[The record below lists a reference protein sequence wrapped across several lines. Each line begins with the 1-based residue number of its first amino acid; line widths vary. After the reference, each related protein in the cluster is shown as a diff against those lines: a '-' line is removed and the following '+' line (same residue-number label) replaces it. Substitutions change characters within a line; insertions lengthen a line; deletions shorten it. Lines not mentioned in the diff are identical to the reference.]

1 MIISSPFTNNSSN
14 SLSENNKNPIFQF
27 EYNNHL
33 KNNEIH
39 NSQNQNQNLNNQ
51 KNQNYL
57 SHNHQ
62 RINEF
67 SKIKKEYEIN
77 FSKYNCSPYFIS
89 PVTNVFPKDIYTL
102 RKIPFVLGI
111 NFTPLN
117 SNINEI
123 PLIDYYKGENNYPR
137 CKNPKCLAYICPF
150 TKFIE
155 NGYKYI
161 CHICK
166 FVNQTEKYFYQPL
179 NEKKK
184 RIDSDTRIE
193 LCNSTYEFITSKNY
207 YIKKPEKTFFIF
219 VIDTSLFSV
228 MSNFLF
234 SVIESLKDAIINNNI
249 FNYTFAKVSFITYNS
264 DIQFYS
270 FNRNCS
276 QPQILSINDEEPFL
290 PIIKDFLIFDLNNEK
305 DKILQILD
313 CISNNYLNNNNHL
326 NYIVRDSNKIFDAIK
341 SAYLIGENIGG
352 NIFLF
357 SSSNN
362 INKHPKMNG
371 NIEINKHNNKQ
382 EAIYYSPND
391 NKQLGIGIGLLLSKH
406 YLSIDIFINCE
417 KDINLYTLNQ
427 LTDYTNGTIQLFK
440 NFNYEEDYIRLYN
453 QIRKSLLR
461 TNGNESEMRIRFSN
475 GYKIQNFFTRT
486 LVTTNNNILFIFPS
500 INSEQ
505 SYQISIDLNE
515 EENKFKKESLNNINN
530 SVFENEDEDFLFIQ
544 SALLYSSGDGNKRIR
559 LHNLC
564 IPLTN
569 DINEIFNGINYESL
583 ICMNMKIGIDRLY
596 KYFSLSDSVIFL
608 RNNFNLFI
616 DFFFNYQKELTDNL
630 KFYPIYFLGMIKNII
645 FNFNEIEN
653 KCDIDYSNYYRIRI
667 QKLPNEE
674 ILSFIYPNIYPLKN
688 LLIDQNLGLINEEN
702 GNLNLPEIIPP
713 EFSSLEKDGFYLID
727 NGFYLILYFRKLIDF
742 QIIKSLFN
750 CDIFDNINID
760 INENLFFE
768 NIDSLKEKILNII
781 DYIRSYKS
789 IYQKLIFI
797 FEGYKNENII
807 KECLIYDNFCNW
819 FKYDYESFYK
829 KYILSKNKY

>member
-14 SLSENNKNPIFQF
+14 SLSDNNKNPIFQF

-39 NSQNQNQNLNNQ
+39 NSQNQNLNNQ

-89 PVTNVFPKDIYTL
+89 PVINVFPKDIYTL
-102 RKIPFVLGI
+102 RKIPFLLGI

-166 FVNQTEKYFYQPL
+166 FVNQTEQYFYQPL

-219 VIDTSLFSV
+219 VIDTSLFSI

-371 NIEINKHNNKQ
+371 NIEINKHNIKQ

-530 SVFENEDEDFLFIQ
+530 SVFENEYEDFLFIQ

-569 DINEIFNGINYESL
+569 DINEILKGINYESL

-688 LLIDQNLGLINEEN
+688 LLIVQNLGLINEEN

-727 NGFYLILYFRKLIDF
+727 NGFYLILYFRKLIDV